1 MTVTLEIFQEE
12 GQILFAAF
20 IKSVVA
26 VIQLGVRIYI
36 YVSGWWLIL
45 HVYIDRLGYTL
56 KLKSS
61 NSAVNQQTAAVR
73 NLQIFE
79 SSHFTRESLNQ
90 HALSDKG
97 SEQAVF

>member
-36 YVSGWWLIL
+36 YIYMYQG
-45 HVYIDRLGYTL
+45 D
-56 KLKSS
+56 
-61 NSAVNQQTAAVR
+61 
-73 NLQIFE
+73 
-79 SSHFTRESLNQ
+79 
-90 HALSDKG
+90 D
-97 SEQAVF
+97 